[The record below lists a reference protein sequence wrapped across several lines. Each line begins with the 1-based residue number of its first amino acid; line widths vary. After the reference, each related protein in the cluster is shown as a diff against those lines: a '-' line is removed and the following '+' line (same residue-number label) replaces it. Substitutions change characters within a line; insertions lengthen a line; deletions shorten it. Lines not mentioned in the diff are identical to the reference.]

1 MIRVLQVIGA
11 LGWAGVEAVVMNYYR
26 HVNHDMV
33 QFDFVTCS
41 MEEERYDSEIKKMG
55 GKIHRLPSRS
65 RRPFAYMVK
74 LKRVIDENHYQ
85 IVHIHQNSASM
96 AMDGFVAKLC
106 GVPVVIGHSHNTRCN
121 VMWQHRLLKPFVNS
135 VLTHR
140 FACSEAAGKWIFG
153 SRKDIRIVNNAIDTS
168 LYLFGEEKRKK
179 IRQEINVEGKFVIGF
194 VGRLHEQKNLFR
206 LLEMF
211 KCVIARKPQSHL
223 VICGGGNL
231 KEALVAK
238 VNELGLCDDITFL
251 GVRSDVNVLMMG
263 MDAFLMPS
271 LYEGLPVAIVEAQAS
286 GLPCVISEKVPA
298 PNLTGRIKVMKLA
311 DSDEQWA
318 EAIIGTLPYDR
329 TEAQSQ
335 IRKGGFDIC
344 YEAMKLQKFYLNSKV
359 HESSLF

>member
-1 MIRVLQVIGA
+1 M
-11 LGWAGVEAVVMNYYR
+11 
-26 HVNHDMV
+26 
-33 QFDFVTCS
+33 
-41 MEEERYDSEIKKMG
+41 
-55 GKIHRLPSRS
+55 
-65 RRPFAYMVK
+65 
-74 LKRVIDENHYQ
+74 
-85 IVHIHQNSASM
+85 
-96 AMDGFVAKLC
+96 
-106 GVPVVIGHSHNTRCN
+106 
-121 VMWQHRLLKPFVNS
+121 
-135 VLTHR
+135 
-140 FACSEAAGKWIFG
+140 
-153 SRKDIRIVNNAIDTS
+153 
-168 LYLFGEEKRKK
+168 
-179 IRQEINVEGKFVIGF
+179 
-194 VGRLHEQKNLFR
+194 
-206 LLEMF
+206 
-211 KCVIARKPQSHL
+211 
-223 VICGGGNL
+223 GGNL